1 MHSKKVKCDFCRFWS
16 GRSCMT
22 IPNSH
27 YCRDATNEYYQYI
40 QHNKSIQPTQ
50 KSLRAWDKK

>member
-16 GRSCMT
+16 GSGCMVT
-22 IPNSH
+22 PNSH
-27 YCRDATNEYYQYI
+27 YCKEANNEYYQYI
-40 QHNKSIQPTQ
+40 KNSKTAQPAQ